1 MPEYDR
7 RASSEE
13 EPVAAPVLM
22 PEIRRRSRSVKVYE
36 SAVVLP
42 LLVWE
47 LIEVLHHGSQFDQPM
62 LLLWIVAIA
71 LVDLLPVPTGSGLHF
86 SLSFPLQMAV
96 ALIYPPP
103 VAAMA
108 AFLGTSDHRE
118 LRRELPVLK
127 AIFIRGQIAIS
138 VLVESLVFHHFTE
151 IGGRWWAVG
160 PVVLGATVAGYLI
173 NAALVAFYFHLESG
187 ENVMMV
193 FKEMHVGVFAEFVL
207 SYMGLALFSVLVA
220 TSFVGAGPTSIVV
233 FIAPLLFARQM
244 FQRTHS
250 LQVATDDLA
259 RREAE
264 KEYQSLHDSLTNLP
278 NRTLFMNALNDAIAE
293 AVRRGTR
300 VAVMIMDLDR
310 FKEVNDT
317 LGHHYGDVLLQQI
330 GPRLNGVLRE
340 GDLLAR
346 LGGDEFGVLLPN
358 LPSEEVAVRIAGRL
372 VEELEQPLSVEGIAL
387 DVSASLGIALF
398 PQHSE
403 DVETLLRRADVAMYA
418 AKAAGSGHEIYD
430 QAFDQH
436 KPERLSLIADVRP
449 AIEAGEFVLHFQPK
463 LNIAD
468 GTVAGVE
475 ALVRWQHPERGL
487 VFPDDFIPMVEH
499 TVLLRPLTLYVLD
512 NALRQWR
519 EWKEAGLD
527 IKVSVNLSARNLL
540 DLELPHQ
547 VSEALQRWDA
557 PPHVLVLELTESF
570 LMSDPV
576 RSIGVMDQLAN
587 LGVDLSIDDFG
598 TGYSS
603 LSYLQRLPIKEIKID
618 KSFVMRMD
626 TQPNDAMIVNVTV
639 DLGQNLG
646 LRVVAEGVENQA
658 TWELLNALGCDVA
671 QGYLLSKPLPACETT
686 EWILDRVHGSADPAT
701 TRADESHHARL
712 TPHHA

>member
-1 MPEYDR
+1 MPEHDR
-7 RASSEE
+7 RAPSED
-13 EPVAAPVLM
+13 EPVEARALM
-22 PEIRRRSRSVKVYE
+22 PEVRHRSRSVKAYE
-36 SAVVLP
+36 LAIVLP
-42 LLVWE
+42 LLLWE
-47 LIEVLHHGSQFDQPM
+47 LTEAMHHGSLFDRPM
-62 LLLWIVAIA
+62 LLLWVAAIA
-71 LVDLLPVPTGSGLHF
+71 LVDLLPVPTGSNLHF

-103 VAAMA
+103 VAALA

-118 LRRELPVLK
+118 LRKELPVLK
-127 AIFIRGQIAIS
+127 ALFIRGQIAIS
-138 VLVESLVFHHFTE
+138 VLVESLVFHQFTQ

-160 PVVLGATVAGYLI
+160 PVVLAATVAGYLI
-173 NAALVAFYFHLESG
+173 NAALVAYYFHLESG
-187 ENVMMV
+187 ESVMMV

-264 KEYQSLHDSLTNLP
+264 KEYQSLHDSLTDLP
-278 NRTLFMNALNDAIAE
+278 NRTLFMSALNAAIE
-293 AVRRGTR
+293 KAVRRDTR

-330 GPRLNGVLRE
+330 GPRLNQVLRE
-340 GDLLAR
+340 GDMLAR

-358 LPSEEVAVRIAGRL
+358 LPSEEVAVSIAGRL

-418 AKAAGSGHEIYD
+418 AKAAGSGYEIYD

-436 KPERLSLIADVRP
+436 KPERLSLIAQVRP
-449 AIEAGEFVLHFQPK
+449 AIEAEEFVLHFQPK

-468 GTVAGVE
+468 GSIAGVE

-512 NALRQWR
+512 GALRQWR
-519 EWKEAGLD
+519 DWQAAGLD
-527 IKVSVNLSARNLL
+527 IRVSVNLSARNLL
-540 DLELPHQ
+540 DLELPDQ
-547 VSEALQRWDA
+547 VADALQRWEA
-557 PPHVLVLELTESF
+557 PPGALVLELTESF

-576 RSIGVMDQLAN
+576 RSIGVLDKLAG
-587 LGVDLSIDDFG
+587 LGVELSIDDFG

-626 TQPNDAMIVNVTV
+626 TRPNDAMIVNVTV

-658 TWELLNALGCDVA
+658 TWEMLNVLGCDVA
-671 QGYLLSKPLPACETT
+671 QGYLLSKPLPAEKAT
-686 EWILDRVHGSADPAT
+686 EWMLSRAHPSTIPADVGPSDGQQAHL
-701 TRADESHHARL
+701 AAL
-712 TPHHA
+712 